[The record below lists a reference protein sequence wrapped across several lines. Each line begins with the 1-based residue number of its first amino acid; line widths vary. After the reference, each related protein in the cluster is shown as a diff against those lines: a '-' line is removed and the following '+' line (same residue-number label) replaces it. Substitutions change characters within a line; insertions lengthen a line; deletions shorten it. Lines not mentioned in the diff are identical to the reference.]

1 MYTIDLE
8 EPTGRDYVNIDIRNS
23 EVEAIEAAGSL
34 DVRIYLTAYMNDR
47 ATTLGVF
54 KAYVVFF

>member
-34 DVRIYLTAYMNDR
+34 DVRIYLTPYMNDR
-47 ATTLGVF
+47 ATMLGVF
-54 KAYVVFF
+54 KAYVFF